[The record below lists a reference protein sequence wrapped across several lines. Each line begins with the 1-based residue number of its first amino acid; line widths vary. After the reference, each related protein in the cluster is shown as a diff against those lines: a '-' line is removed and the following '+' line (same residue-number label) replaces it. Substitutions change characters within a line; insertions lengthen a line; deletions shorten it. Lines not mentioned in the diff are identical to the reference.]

1 MITEPRTKLLLGC
14 YEAIRQYGEDV
25 IKINNRLMSLD
36 KNVDEVLADL
46 AYVCDKESGDG
57 FTKVKETINDVLSSK
72 NDLPLY
78 EKVLFKTRMMIEALD
93 THLSDVWEKEYK
105 EQMKKSVPMM
115 LAHKTRLEKAFNS
128 FQKDKR
134 FSSSYKKSLDVMSE
148 EVSEIGT
155 IMLGIPV
162 IFQKG
167 ALVFPSTK
175 LGLLISDLQVLCN
188 QYNSDKGLTDK
199 EQDMVAEKEP
209 KVIEMLT
216 EVLPPFLEGSFWIR

>member
-1 MITEPRTKLLLGC
+1 MTTEQRTKLLVSC
-14 YEAIRQYGEDV
+14 YEAIRQYGEDL
-25 IKINNRLMSLD
+25 IRINNKLMALD
-36 KNVDEVLADL
+36 KDIDEVLSDL
-46 AYVCDKESGDG
+46 LYVCDKESGDD
-57 FTKVKETINDVLSSK
+57 FAKVKEVVGEVVNNTKDQ
-72 NDLPLY
+72 PTY
-78 EKVLFKTRMMIEALD
+78 EKVLLKTRTVIDVLD

-105 EQMKKSVPMM
+105 NQMMMSVPMM
-115 LAHKTRLEKAFNS
+115 LAHKARLEKAFNS

-134 FSSSYKKSLDVMSE
+134 FSSSYKKSLNVMSE

-167 ALVFPSTK
+167 VLVFPSTK
-175 LGLLISDLQVLCN
+175 LGLLINDLQVLCN

-199 EQDMVAEKEP
+199 EQDMVAEKEA

-216 EVLPPFLEGSFWIR
+216 EVLPPFLEDSFWIR